1 MSMFCPKCKALMF
14 PKEGMLFCRKC
25 DLETKPTKDAEY
37 TIKESIQEREIKV
50 INEDLDTM
58 PTTKTTC
65 PKCSHNEASFVI
77 RQMRAADEPPTTIYR
92 CIKCRHTW
100 REQ

>member
-1 MSMFCPKCKALMF
+1 MF
-14 PKEGMLFCRKC
+14 PKDGMLVCRKC
-25 DLETKPTKDAEY
+25 ELETKPDKKVDY

-50 INEDLDTM
+50 IGNELDTM
-58 PTTKTTC
+58 PTTNTVC
-65 PKCSHNEASFVI
+65 PSCGHNEASFVI

>member
-1 MSMFCPKCKALMF
+1 MSMFCPKCKSLMF
-14 PKEGMLFCRKC
+14 PKEGMLVCRKC
-25 DLETKPTKDAEY
+25 ELETKPG
-37 TIKESIQEREIKV
+37 KESDYRITEAVREKELKIMDD
-50 INEDLDTM
+50 DLSTM
-58 PTTKTTC
+58 PTTQKNC
-65 PKCSHNEASFVI
+65 PSCGHNEASFVI